1 VDISLEDYYLRIEFL
16 WVGRFPALE
25 VLSIENG
32 SDWIGPFLREIDKAA
47 RHGGR
52 GVKIGGELN
61 DAPSELFKR
70 HVHVVPYHEDD
81 MVGLCQL
88 LGDDH
93 VLFGSDWPHP
103 EGLGTPLEFASGLQQ
118 LDETAVRNIMRD
130 NGARLLGLP
139 TTDQPPAGAR

>member
-1 VDISLEDYYLRIEFL
+1 
-16 WVGRFPALE
+16 
-25 VLSIENG
+25 
-32 SDWIGPFLREIDKAA
+32 
-47 RHGGR
+47 
-52 GVKIGGELN
+52 
-61 DAPSELFKR
+61 
-70 HVHVVPYHEDD
+70 
-81 MVGLCQL
+81 

-139 TTDQPPAGAR
+139 TTDQLPAGAR